1 MAWLEIK
8 FKGNSRTI
16 KLDHGSINTRPD
28 SWWNWISDQQ
38 ERTQN
43 RYRRENAVLTS
54 DLYTSF
60 SRCYT
65 SGVNSFTCVGT
76 VVVNSDFADLKGA
89 ATGNASDLDMAV
101 TLQQLDK
108 SIKVIKLLLY

>member
-1 MAWLEIK
+1 MVQSTPGLI
-8 FKGNSRTI
+8 
-16 KLDHGSINTRPD
+16 HGGIGSVINKR
-28 SWWNWISDQQ
+28 
-38 ERTQN
+38 RLG
-43 RYRRENAVLTS
+43 RYRRENTVLTS

-76 VVVNSDFADLKGA
+76 VVVNSDFADLQGA
-89 ATGNASDLDMAV
+89 ATSNASDLDMAV

-108 SIKVIKLLLY
+108 SIKIIKLLLY

>member
-1 MAWLEIK
+1 MVQSTPGLI
-8 FKGNSRTI
+8 
-16 KLDHGSINTRPD
+16 HGGIGSVINKRGF
-28 SWWNWISDQQ
+28 
-38 ERTQN
+38 R
-43 RYRRENAVLTS
+43 RYMMENTVLTS

-76 VVVNSDFADLKGA
+76 VVVNSDFANLQGA

>member
-1 MAWLEIK
+1 MVQSTPGLI
-8 FKGNSRTI
+8 
-16 KLDHGSINTRPD
+16 HGGIGSVINKRRLG
-28 SWWNWISDQQ
+28 W
-38 ERTQN
+38 
-43 RYRRENAVLTS
+43 YRRENAVLTS

-65 SGVNSFTCVGT
+65 SRVNSFTCVGT
-76 VVVNSDFADLKGA
+76 VVVNSDFADLQGA

-108 SIKVIKLLLY
+108 SIKIIKLLLY